1 MHTGTAGDLAV
12 AIQFLV
18 VNKISLFNAKLF
30 PKEMCLSMCIP
41 QIEPW
46 VSLFLIRKEHLG
58 LEQLNQAPLLP
69 TH

>member
-1 MHTGTAGDLAV
+1 MEN
-12 AIQFLV
+12 IF
-18 VNKISLFNAKLF
+18 FF
-30 PKEMCLSMCIP
+30 PKEMCLSVCIFP
-41 QIEPW
+41 KLSPW